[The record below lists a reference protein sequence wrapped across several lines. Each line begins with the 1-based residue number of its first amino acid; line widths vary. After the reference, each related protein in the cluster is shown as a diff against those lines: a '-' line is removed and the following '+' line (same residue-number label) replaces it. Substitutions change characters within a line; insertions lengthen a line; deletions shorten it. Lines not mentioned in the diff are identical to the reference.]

1 MQGERDCIFH
11 NRCYCIL
18 FTANMCRP
26 LQGPIYIMTRRKSE
40 NIKLTITVSESR
52 DHIQGPPAAA
62 AVPAPEAAGIPKAVS
77 RQLLTTL

>member
-1 MQGERDCIFH
+1 
-11 NRCYCIL
+11 
-18 FTANMCRP
+18 MCRP

-40 NIKLTITVSESR
+40 NIKLTIPVSESR
-52 DHIQGPPAAA
+52 DHIQEPPAAAA